1 MPRTYLLP
9 ATSVL
14 CVVKYWTQKARVR
27 YIDTHGFAPSPARP
41 RPRQPALHP
50 PDDGARGIVHGGA
63 RVGPD
68 RRRGDRARRRGSRG
82 TTADARAVARHLAG
96 RSHRGARDRRVDD
109 GAQSLRSGRPHPVGT
124 RPALLAQ
131 LPHADG
137 RGGPADGGVVPR
149 RSDRKSTRL
158 NSSHGYIS
166 YAVFC
171 LKKKKRDRAYAT

>member
-9 ATSVL
+9 AFSVL
-14 CVVKYWTQKARVR
+14 CVVKYLTQKARVR
-27 YIDTHGFAPSPARP
+27 YIGTHGFAPSPARP

-96 RSHRGARDRRVDD
+96 RSHRGARDRRAEARV
-109 GAQSLRSGRPHPVGT
+109 ANPHTRRPPPVGG
-124 RPALLAQ
+124 RPALFVPPSPTDRRR
-131 LPHADG
+131 LPAYR
-137 RGGPADGGVVPR
+137 RGVPR
-149 RSDRKSTRL
+149 PTSVPDSR
-158 NSSHGYIS
+158 
-166 YAVFC
+166 
-171 LKKKKRDRAYAT
+171 

>member
-14 CVVKYWTQKARVR
+14 CVVKYLTQKARVR

-68 RRRGDRARRRGSRG
+68 RRRGDRARRRVGRG

-96 RSHRGARDRRVDD
+96 RSHRGARDRR
-109 GAQSLRSGRPHPVGT
+109 GGEGGQNPRRGRPPPRGA
-124 RPALLAQ
+124 RAGPPGPLPPPA
-131 LPHADG
+131 G
-137 RGGPADGGVVPR
+137 RGGAAGGGVVTR
-149 RSDRKSTRL
+149 RCAASARCGPPSWT
-158 NSSHGYIS
+158 
-166 YAVFC
+166 A
-171 LKKKKRDRAYAT
+171 